1 MFLWSVLTGKQAFA
15 LLFWARGKNKTCMST
30 EKKKLCFIFDFSGA
44 ALVATL
50 LYKTKARK
58 DKNIRYNEL
67 ADQFQSLAVEILEK
81 FYRTNPSKCIKAII
95 REIPEFGNLT
105 WLHLAVIAE
114 AKRFIAQRAVQ
125 NVLSD
130 IW

>member
-1 MFLWSVLTGKQAFA
+1 
-15 LLFWARGKNKTCMST
+15 
-30 EKKKLCFIFDFSGA
+30 
-44 ALVATL
+44 